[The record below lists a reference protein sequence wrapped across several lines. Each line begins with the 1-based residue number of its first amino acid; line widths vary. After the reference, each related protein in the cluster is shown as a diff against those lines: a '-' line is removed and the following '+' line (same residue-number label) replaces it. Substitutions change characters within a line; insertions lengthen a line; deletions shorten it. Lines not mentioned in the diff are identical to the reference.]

1 MTTISLKKIQPYKVG
16 KLIRLGRNNDGG
28 YIIPEVA
35 IHHTHVLFGIGIN
48 DDWSFE
54 EDFVRHVPSIKVIG
68 VDGVAGVAL
77 LIRRS
82 IIKLFQSIGSILT
95 FNFLKAKERL
105 IYSTKIPFFLCF
117 FHKQTFI
124 RKMLFARAKEGGCT
138 LAYLFEHYAGA
149 HFGHL
154 SSEVPI
160 FLKMDIEGGEYDVLL
175 GSENLLVNVNCIVV
189 EFHALGKNFDK
200 FEEVVDLLK
209 RDFVV
214 AHVHANNCGPLIS
227 GTTVPDVL
235 EITWLN
241 LKLCSPDIV
250 PQSLAYPV
258 EGLDQPCSR
267 TLPDHVL
274 EFI

>member
-1 MTTISLKKIQPYKVG
+1 
-16 KLIRLGRNNDGG
+16 
-28 YIIPEVA
+28 
-35 IHHTHVLFGIGIN
+35 
-48 DDWSFE
+48 
-54 EDFVRHVPSIKVIG
+54 
-68 VDGVAGVAL
+68 
-77 LIRRS
+77 
-82 IIKLFQSIGSILT
+82 
-95 FNFLKAKERL
+95 
-105 IYSTKIPFFLCF
+105 
-117 FHKQTFI
+117 
-124 RKMLFARAKEGGCT
+124 
-138 LAYLFEHYAGA
+138 
-149 HFGHL
+149 
-154 SSEVPI
+154 
-160 FLKMDIEGGEYDVLL
+160 MDIEGGEYDVLL